1 MVQVMRSKVIK
12 ILLALLVVLCILFGI
27 ASGISYQFTDESND
41 INGKTANFKK
51 GFFRLVLVFSI
62 VVSIIGGVFFAH
74 LAKKDELA
82 DEDDG
87 DPPPRHYTKPKLTFF
102 SFSTV
107 IFGFIWLVYFIIQ
120 WPVYYVIVFVINGF
134 TS

>member
-1 MVQVMRSKVIK
+1 MSKVIK
-12 ILLALLVVLCILFGI
+12 ILLPLLVVLCILFGI
-27 ASGISYQFTDESND
+27 ASGIYYQYSDESNG
-41 INGKTANFKK
+41 IIGKTTNFKK

-62 VVSIIGGVFFAH
+62 LVSIIGGVFFAH

-87 DPPPRHYTKPKLTFF
+87 DPPPRHYTKPKLAFF
-102 SFSTV
+102 SFSFV
-107 IFGFIWLVYFIIQ
+107 IFGFVWLVYFIIQ
-120 WPVYYVIVFVINGF
+120 WPVYYVFVFVINGF